1 MKELSHSVLSRET
14 RDNLPH
20 IEVFNRG
27 VNGKYVNQEAVL
39 NEPIFRIGNQW
50 MTKTRFILLRTVP
63 AP

>member
-14 RDNLPH
+14 RDNLSH
-20 IEVFNRG
+20 IGVFNRG

>member
-14 RDNLPH
+14 RDNLSH
-20 IEVFNRG
+20 IGVFNRG

-39 NEPIFRIGNQW
+39 NEPVFRDRESMDAQSAVH
-50 MTKTRFILLRTVP
+50 LLRTVP